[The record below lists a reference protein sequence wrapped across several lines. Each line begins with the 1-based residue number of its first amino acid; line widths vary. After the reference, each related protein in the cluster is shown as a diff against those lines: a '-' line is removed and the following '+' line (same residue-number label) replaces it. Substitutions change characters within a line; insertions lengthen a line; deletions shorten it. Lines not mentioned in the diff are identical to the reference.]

1 MQVSQQRAT
10 EAEEEQCRAE
20 AEAAAARQE
29 LKGFQT
35 SGAGATTASDE
46 ENVTVEQ
53 LRQVGP
59 LLVGATHWDG
69 CNPWPEWFVVRN

>member
-59 LLVGATHWDG
+59 SAGRSCSLGWVQPLA
-69 CNPWPEWFVVRN
+69 